1 MRTVYSKIKI
11 NFFYLIAGI
20 YIGIAV
26 VSFIPWV
33 QVGVKITAYTSV
45 IALFITMYDSSKV
58 GFNIAAAEGNPK
70 KIKGHYIF
78 MVFMKILLLIS
89 PFVLLYWI
97 YNEND
102 EAVISKI
109 SNYVTFAAL
118 GAVFMTRGM
127 ELKSQLNNSRK

>member
-1 MRTVYSKIKI
+1 MYRKIKF
-11 NFFYLIAGI
+11 NLFYLAAGI

-70 KIKGHYIF
+70 KIKAHYIF
-78 MVFMKILLLIS
+78 MIFMKIALLIA
-89 PFVLLYWI
+89 PFAMLYWI
-97 YNEND
+97 YNETD

-118 GAVFMTRGM
+118 GVVFFTRGM
-127 ELKSQLNNSRK
+127 ELKNTLTIK